1 VSPASVLF
9 ICLGNTCRSPMAE
22 AIARA
27 IGGDRI
33 VAYSAGLTPTGRV
46 AAGTLNALQ
55 RLGYP
60 TAGLASKGLDDVP
73 LEEMDVIVS
82 LVGPDGLRLL
92 PASLTAAR
100 LSWSLRDPYGDDDT
114 VYDAVARRLEVQ
126 VRDLLDELSRP
137 PLR

>member
-1 VSPASVLF
+1 VLF

-22 AIARA
+22 AIARG
-27 IGGDRI
+27 IGGDRV

-46 AAGTLNALQ
+46 AAETFNALR

-60 TAGLASKGLDDVP
+60 TAGLRSKGLEDIP

-82 LVGPDGLRLL
+82 LVGGDGLRLL
-92 PASLTAAR
+92 PTR
-100 LSWSLRDPYGDDDT
+100 LSAHRLAWSIRDPYGDDDT

-126 VRDLLDELSRP
+126 VRGLLDELLRS
-137 PLR
+137 PLH